1 MLDDDY
7 IHRRKKPK
15 LLLCNHILKGYSILP
30 PSLFTPPPPPPPPP
44 PLTLYHPTCRLTA
57 HLSSVVSLW
66 NHLPMD
72 IMPPVCTLS
81 RRRYSLLIS
90 FNFSIGIYV
99 GACTL
104 SFVCLVSVFSL
115 FVLGSHYIS
124 HMVRWLHPWCCTEL
138 V

>member
-30 PSLFTPPPPPPPPP
+30 PSLFTPPPQHNP

-57 HLSSVVSLW
+57 HLSSVVPLW
-66 NHLPMD
+66 NRLPMD

-90 FNFSIGIYV
+90 FNFSIAIYV

-104 SFVCLVSVFSL
+104 FFVCLVSVFSL